1 MNALVVASHIIRE
14 SASVTMLLLGA
25 TLVHETSQGISMV
38 RFQQM
43 WGPAFFSEKKKRIFF
58 LMQQEEFKTPTEY
71 IVKQR
76 KKSLRHD
83 LQETKKER
91 KKIQN
96 ETRINQSNLSI
107 LLTEVCVLP

>member
-1 MNALVVASHIIRE
+1 
-14 SASVTMLLLGA
+14 
-25 TLVHETSQGISMV
+25 
-38 RFQQM
+38 
-43 WGPAFFSEKKKRIFF
+43 
-58 LMQQEEFKTPTEY
+58 MQQDEFKTPTEY
-71 IVKQR
+71 ILKQR
-76 KKSLRHD
+76 KKSLQHD

>member
-1 MNALVVASHIIRE
+1 M
-14 SASVTMLLLGA
+14 
-25 TLVHETSQGISMV
+25 
-38 RFQQM
+38 
-43 WGPAFFSEKKKRIFF
+43 KKKSFCLFVIFGFHQYVSSEILQPHHVVDDRTVITAPTFF
-58 LMQQEEFKTPTEY
+58 LMQQVEFKTPTEY
-71 IVKQR
+71 ILKQR
-76 KKSLRHD
+76 KKSLQHD